1 MIEITMKERF
11 GMLEVVI
18 TDNGVGRTKAGK
30 IKKKKSHKSMAL
42 EITRERI
49 EIMNKKYKGKG
60 SLTISDLDEKQKTG
74 TRVIICLPIIY
85 ENTKFGSYEKSTDN

>member
-1 MIEITMKERF
+1 
-11 GMLEVVI
+11 
-18 TDNGVGRTKAGK
+18 
-30 IKKKKSHKSMAL
+30 MAL
-42 EITRERI
+42 DITRERI

-60 SLTISDLDEKQKTG
+60 SLTIEDLDVKQKTG

>member
-1 MIEITMKERF
+1 
-11 GMLEVVI
+11 
-18 TDNGVGRTKAGK
+18 
-30 IKKKKSHKSMAL
+30 MAL